1 MSDTEPTDPTARLAE
16 LGLELPPV
24 AAPAA
29 AYQPHAR
36 ADQLAFTAGQLPV
49 VDGRLVRTGKL
60 GTDLATDEGVEL
72 ARTAGLNV
80 LAAAAAAAGG
90 LERVRV
96 VKVTVFVA
104 SAPDFTEQHLVANGA
119 SQLIGDVL
127 GDHGVHARSAVGVAT
142 LPMDAPVEVEAI
154 IEVLGA

>member
-1 MSDTEPTDPTARLAE
+1 MTDVTPTDPAARLGA

-29 AYQPHAR
+29 AYHPHAR
-36 ADQLAFTAGQLPV
+36 AGTLAFTAGQLPV
-49 VDGRLVRTGKL
+49 VDGALVRTGKL
-60 GTDLATDEGVEL
+60 GADLSTDDGVEL

-90 LERVRV
+90 LERVRI

-127 GDHGVHARSAVGVAT
+127 GEHGVHARSAVGVAT

-154 IEVLGA
+154 VEVLDA

>member
-1 MSDTEPTDPTARLAE
+1 MSTDPAARLTE

-29 AYQPHAR
+29 AYQPYA
-36 ADQLAFTAGQLPV
+36 QSGPQVFTAGQLPV
-49 VDGRLVRTGKL
+49 VDGSLVRTGKL
-60 GTDLATDEGVEL
+60 GAGLTTEDGAEL

-90 LERVRV
+90 LHRVRV
-96 VKVTVFVA
+96 VKVTVFVS

-127 GDHGVHARSAVGVAT
+127 GDHGIHARSAVGVAS
-142 LPMDAPVEVEAI
+142 LPMDAPVEVEAV